1 MAVIL
6 LAQLVLAVL
15 AFVFSQQVQNRV
27 TTVLETETILRYRT
41 DLDLE
46 NLVDW
51 LQLTVT
57 NKISALIKTIL

>member
-27 TTVLETETILRYRT
+27 TTVLETEAILRYRT

-51 LQLTVT
+51 IQLTVT
-57 NKISALIKTIL
+57 NKISALMKTI